1 MLAQTLVPCRI
12 IEIGEHG
19 VLPDHD
25 AEFVAKCEEF
35 RGLIGHG
42 AADADHV
49 HACFRCFSKPRLVV
63 RPRSRQAHDVGRR
76 PDRATAEH
84 RLTVHP
90 EAETFTVVA
99 VIDLDLSEA
108 RACKAMLRAVQL
120 KNDVMQS
127 WPAMRVWPPL
137 FHISYAQFAG
147 KCAAFV

>member
-1 MLAQTLVPCRI
+1 M
-12 IEIGEHG
+12 
-19 VLPDHD
+19 
-25 AEFVAKCEEF
+25 
-35 RGLIGHG
+35 
-42 AADADHV
+42 
-49 HACFRCFSKPRLVV
+49 
-63 RPRSRQAHDVGRR
+63 HDVRRR
-76 PDRATAEH
+76 PDRATTEH

-99 VIDLDLSEA
+99 VIDLDLPET